1 MGGMKQSIDIKTFWN
16 VFFLK
21 ISGSIISVSVLIWR
35 LQKENYKWVMFT
47 CKIHLVIQ
55 MRGISL

>member
-21 ISGSIISVSVLIWR
+21 ISGSIISVSVLI
-35 LQKENYKWVMFT
+35 
-47 CKIHLVIQ
+47 
-55 MRGISL
+55 